1 MHRDGLDPLL
11 IRCPPLTIL
20 TFMSNSES
28 PKVRVVSAP
37 EPSRPELRS
46 TVINV
51 DCADDEDVEW
61 HWTETAAGRFVS
73 GYSLVPRIRLP
84 E

>member
-1 MHRDGLDPLL
+1 LHRDGLDQLL
-11 IRCPPLTIL
+11 ISRPPLTIL
-20 TFMSNSES
+20 TFMSSSES
-28 PKVRVVSAP
+28 PKVRVVPAP
-37 EPSRPELRS
+37 EPSNPDLRS
-46 TVINV
+46 TVLNV

-73 GYSLVPRIRLP
+73 GYSLVPRTRSP